1 MRVLWNTIDCHGS
14 TGGCWHCAQKR
25 ALTRI
30 GLLGEDS
37 SHADL
42 AIIDL
47 LVIIQWW
54 PCYAVVWPCYAVMW
68 PCYAMMWPCYA
79 MVWPCLTLV
88 TILRVSILTRTDIAC
103 HRGLA
108 GKPISIYGDTLENK
122 SAYMETQIWR
132 TVGQRQRVFDWSRML
147 LSFSCTFSHLSLKW
161 LNTPDWY
168 LKSMSVGWWRW

>member
-1 MRVLWNTIDCHGS
+1 MRVLWNTIECHGS
-14 TGGCWHCAQKR
+14 TGGCWHCVQKT

-30 GLLGEDS
+30 GLLSEDS

-103 HRGLA
+103 HKGLA
-108 GKPISIYGDTLENK
+108 GLLSP
-122 SAYMETQIWR
+122 SAYMETHWRTNQQIWR
-132 TVGQRQRVFDWSRML
+132 HRFGEWSDRDKGCLIEIGYSCVFPA
-147 LSFSCTFSHLSLKW
+147 HIHI
-161 LNTPDWY
+161 
-168 LKSMSVGWWRW
+168 